1 MIVKK
6 ASAIKYMSSA
16 DIFPNIWMF
25 ISSTYSPM
33 PFLFRETGLNSMSV
47 ICFKYYF
54 DVNMIS

>member
-1 MIVKK
+1 MVGKK
-6 ASAIKYMSSA
+6 ASAIKFMSST

-33 PFLFRETGLNSMSV
+33 PFLFREIGLNSMSV
-47 ICFKYYF
+47 IGFKYYF